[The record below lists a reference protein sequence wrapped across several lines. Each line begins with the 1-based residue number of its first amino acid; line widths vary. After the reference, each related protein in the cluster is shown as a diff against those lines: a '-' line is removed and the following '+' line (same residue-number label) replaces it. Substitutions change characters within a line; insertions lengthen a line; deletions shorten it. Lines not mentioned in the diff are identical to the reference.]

1 MTNFDENYVI
11 DTFKSLLAIDSTT
24 GQFREIQN
32 WTISE
37 IERLGFRY
45 IVTHKGGVL
54 ADLGGKGDPL
64 VLTAHLDD
72 IGLMVRHI
80 NADGTLNVC
89 PVGGLYPVYCIGENV
104 RVYTGSGKV
113 YTGTVCRTPNSIH
126 VTEEEIR
133 TTVGDFRKNV
143 CIVLDMP
150 VKNAEET
157 KALGVETGD
166 MIELETRFTMSNGYN
181 KRRFNDDKG

>member
-89 PVGGLYPVYCIGENV
+89 PVGGLYPVYCIGVNV

-113 YTGTVCRTPNSIH
+113 YT
-126 VTEEEIR
+126 
-133 TTVGDFRKNV
+133 
-143 CIVLDMP
+143 
-150 VKNAEET
+150 
-157 KALGVETGD
+157 
-166 MIELETRFTMSNGYN
+166 
-181 KRRFNDDKG
+181 